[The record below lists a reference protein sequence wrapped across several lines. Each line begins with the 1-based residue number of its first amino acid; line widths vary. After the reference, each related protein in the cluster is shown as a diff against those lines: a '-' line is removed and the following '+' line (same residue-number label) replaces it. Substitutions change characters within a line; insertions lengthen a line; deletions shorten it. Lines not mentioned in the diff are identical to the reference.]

1 MDKYTRISNEML
13 EAICS
18 ADLSKAQYK
27 ALLYIIRRT
36 IGWNKD
42 ADCISVKRMAEET
55 GQQRRTMLK
64 AVNDLERMNVI
75 SVSRSAGHAGKIALE
90 PVSKWTLVSKSTHVS
105 KTTQGDVQFST
116 QVGVYKTTQGGVSK
130 TTHTKD
136 IYKDISKDNIKKEKP
151 ADYNPWDIEDTPEEL
166 EAWLNS

>member
-27 ALLYIIRRT
+27 ALLYIIRKT

-105 KTTQGDVQFST
+105 KTTQGGVQFST

-136 IYKDISKDNIKKEKP
+136 IYKDTSKDNIKKEKP

>member
-13 EAICS
+13 EAIYS
-18 ADLSKAQYK
+18 ADLSKAQNK
-27 ALLYIIRRT
+27 ALIYIIRKT

-42 ADCISVKRMAEET
+42 VDCISVKRMAEET

-64 AVNDLERMNVI
+64 AVNDLEKMNII
-75 SVSRSAGHAGKIALE
+75 SVNRSAGHAGKITLE
-90 PVSKWTLVSKSTHVS
+90 PVSKWTPVSKSTHVS
-105 KTTQGDVQFST
+105 KTTHGGVGFST

-136 IYKDISKDNIKKEKP
+136 ISKDISKDNIKYS
-151 ADYNPWDIEDTPEEL
+151 ALSDRNPWDEEDTPEEL

>member
-27 ALLYIIRRT
+27 ALLYIIRKT

-136 IYKDISKDNIKKEKP
+136 IYKDTSKDNIKKEKP

>member
-13 EAICS
+13 EAIYS

-27 ALLYIIRRT
+27 ALLYIIRKT

-42 ADCISVKRMAEET
+42 VDCISVKRMAEET

-64 AVNDLERMNVI
+64 AVNDLEKMNII
-75 SVSRSAGHAGKIALE
+75 SVNRSAGHAGKITLE
-90 PVSKWTLVSKSTHVS
+90 PVSKWTP
-105 KTTQGDVQFST
+105 
-116 QVGVYKTTQGGVSK
+116 VSK

-136 IYKDISKDNIKKEKP
+136 ISKDISKDNIKYSTLS
-151 ADYNPWDIEDTPEEL
+151 DRNPWDEEDTPEEL